1 MAEQVEGDLVG
12 EYREYLG
19 RFDKELGTGE
29 FGDFV
34 KHKGKLIKKL
44 AYEEFESIYAEYHE
58 VASAYFESMDRG
70 DTINDIV
77 VKLIR
82 ERAAQLIL
90 ASPV

>member
-1 MAEQVEGDLVG
+1 MADQAKGDLVAQ
-12 EYREYLG
+12 YREYLE
-19 RFDKELGTGE
+19 RFAAELGEGN

-44 AYEEFESIYAEYHE
+44 AYDDFEPIYNEYHE
-58 VASAYFESMDRG
+58 VATAYFESVDRG

>member
-1 MAEQVEGDLVG
+1 MADQAKGDLVG
-12 EYREYLG
+12 EYREYLQ
-19 RFDKELGTGE
+19 RFDKELGTGD

-44 AYEEFESIYAEYHE
+44 AYDEFEPLYTEYHE

-70 DTINDIV
+70 DTINDII

-90 ASPV
+90 TSPV